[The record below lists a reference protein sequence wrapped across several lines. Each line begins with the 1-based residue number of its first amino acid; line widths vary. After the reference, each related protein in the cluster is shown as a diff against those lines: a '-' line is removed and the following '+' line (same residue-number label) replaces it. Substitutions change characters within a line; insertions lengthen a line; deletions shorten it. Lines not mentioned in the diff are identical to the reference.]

1 MIIIFATRKLYAT
14 GNWETYPI
22 IVETFK
28 IQRMNPSK
36 VAESSEPRKR
46 PRVESIETANDHE
59 PEDVVKGLVSLEPE
73 MKTDEIMPTPAYG
86 SQEYWEDRYKNK
98 TDEETQGKEGDPEPY
113 HAWYFK
119 FDDLAPILLPLIVGS
134 AAFADDH
141 ADADDEENKK
151 EENSDETLK
160 KIAAHNETYSSSQI
174 SPQKIDS
181 PNNLEGADEDVEQKN
196 KNPDDVE
203 QIDADNE
210 KDDGGNSDA
219 GSYEEIEGYE
229 VDEMDEDDD
238 RVGLAKNGPISVL
251 EVGCGD
257 APLGQD
263 LATSIQEFGSKH
275 GSDPSKIIQK
285 VMCLD
290 YSKNVIDTMKQEQ
303 QQQQEQSKEKAIPVP
318 VHYEVGDARKLS
330 YENETFEVILEK
342 GTLDAMLSDSDGQ
355 GQTNCR
361 KIVSECARVLTI
373 GGYIIII
380 SHLNAQVES
389 GLAWLNDVIVPGLR
403 AAGKFEWLIEVHGS
417 EIEIES
423 DADEDKEVE
432 SPGPAVYFITKIGVL
447 AQAEGSEDSEHEL
460 PTIPLKFFSY

>member
-1 MIIIFATRKLYAT
+1 M
-14 GNWETYPI
+14 
-22 IVETFK
+22 
-28 IQRMNPSK
+28 
-36 VAESSEPRKR
+36 
-46 PRVESIETANDHE
+46 ESIETAKDE
-59 PEDVVKGLVSLEPE
+59 QPEDAKGVVSLEPE
-73 MKTDEIMPTPAYG
+73 MKTDELPTPAYG
-86 SQEYWEDRYKNK
+86 SKEYWEDRYKNK

-119 FDDLAPILLPLIVGS
+119 FEDLAPILMPLIVGS
-134 AAFADDH
+134 AAADAADDDDGG
-141 ADADDEENKK
+141 DAEETKEEENGDEPQKK
-151 EENSDETLK
+151 TMINNE
-160 KIAAHNETYSSSQI
+160 IASSSHI
-174 SPQKIDS
+174 SPQKTDS
-181 PNNLEGADEDVEQKN
+181 LNNLEGVDDDVEQKN

-203 QIDADNE
+203 QIDADKENNGE
-210 KDDGGNSDA
+210 DSDA

-229 VDEMDEDDD
+229 VDEMDEDEDED

-263 LATSIQEFGSKH
+263 LATSIQEFGSKN
-275 GSDPSKIIQK
+275 GSNPSKIIKK
-285 VMCLD
+285 VVCLD

-303 QQQQEQSKEKAIPVP
+303 EQQQEQSKEKTIP

-330 YENETFEVILEK
+330 YENESFEVILEK

-403 AAGKFEWLIEVHGS
+403 ASGKFEWLIEVHGS

-423 DADEDKEVE
+423 DDDDDEDKEVE

-447 AQAEGSEDSEHEL
+447 AQAEASEDSEQEP